1 MQQKKKGQAVD
12 ASPRVIAKTKKPAI
26 AKFEQ
31 EAAS

>member
-1 MQQKKKGQAVD
+1 MQKKGQAVD
-12 ASPRVIAKTKKPAI
+12 ATARVNAKCKNKKPAI